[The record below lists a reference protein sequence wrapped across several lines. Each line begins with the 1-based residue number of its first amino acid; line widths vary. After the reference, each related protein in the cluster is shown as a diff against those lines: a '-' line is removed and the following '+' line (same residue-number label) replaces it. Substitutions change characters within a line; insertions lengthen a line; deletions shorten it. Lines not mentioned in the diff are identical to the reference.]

1 MVASVGCTMY
11 IQAPDVFWNKHIES
25 GTVEFNDEYLA
36 QGVHQYSRAGNLKVF
51 PRRLV
56 VTWVLQACSRLS
68 FL

>member
-56 VTWVLQACSRLS
+56 VTWVLQV
-68 FL
+68 